1 MDQVALGQLM
11 ASQSCSLVAAAVR
24 HSVRQMLEAVMDLA
38 TALEKENEAA
48 AASSRQEVRRS
59 GSANRPA
66 CVDSADAW

>member
-11 ASQSCSLVAAAVR
+11 ASQSCCLVAAAVR

-48 AASSRQEVRRS
+48 PASSRQEVRRS
-59 GSANRPA
+59 DAANRPA